1 MIESSGPRREDR
13 SAEQRCKT
21 DSNVILCSQ
30 NQLHVVLQVS
40 LALQMDWVEPA
51 FSFSREDVEPAK
63 RVLDFRIG
71 WFAEPIFGKGDY
83 PLGMRSWLR
92 QLNSLE
98 YKSTHTILQSRFTH
112 QSLSYRRFHVI
123 VMCQSSWLQNML
135 HLNWGK
141 HNETRIFQVSPCFH
155 SLPVFNEE
163 DRQLVKGTYDFFAI
177 SHFSTELV
185 THAKESS

>member
-1 MIESSGPRREDR
+1 MIKSSGPRREDR
-13 SAEQRCKT
+13 WAEQRCQN
-21 DSNVILCSQ
+21 DSNVILASQ

-98 YKSTHTILQSRFTH
+98 YKPTHI
-112 QSLSYRRFHVI
+112 SLI
-123 VMCQSSWLQNML
+123 
-135 HLNWGK
+135 
-141 HNETRIFQVSPCFH
+141 
-155 SLPVFNEE
+155 SL
-163 DRQLVKGTYDFFAI
+163 
-177 SHFSTELV
+177 
-185 THAKESS
+185 

>member
-21 DSNVILCSQ
+21 DSNVILGSQ
-30 NQLHVVLQVS
+30 NQLLVVLQVS

-83 PLGMRSWLR
+83 PLEMRSWLR
-92 QLNSLE
+92 QLNSLK
-98 YKSTHTILQSRFTH
+98 YKSRFY
-112 QSLSYRRFHVI
+112 SLVFHLWKTSCHSNVP
-123 VMCQSSWLQNML
+123 VELA
-135 HLNWGK
+135 GK
-141 HNETRIFQVSPCFH
+141 HAPPKLGQTQSNM
-155 SLPVFNEE
+155 
-163 DRQLVKGTYDFFAI
+163 DF
-177 SHFSTELV
+177 SSFSMFPQPAGV
-185 THAKESS
+185 

>member
-1 MIESSGPRREDR
+1 MIESSGPLREDR
-13 SAEQRCKT
+13 SAEQRSKA
-21 DSNVILCSQ
+21 DSNVILGSQ
-30 NQLHVVLQVS
+30 NQLLASCCLLQVS
-40 LALQMDWVEPA
+40 LALHMDWVEPA

-63 RVLDFRIG
+63 RVLDFRVG

-98 YKSTHTILQSRFTH
+98 YKSIHFLLT
-112 QSLSYRRFHVI
+112 
-123 VMCQSSWLQNML
+123 ML
-135 HLNWGK
+135 HLNCRKDNKTG
-141 HNETRIFQVSPCFH
+141 IFQVSPCFH

-163 DRQLVKGTYDFFAI
+163 DQQLVKGTYDFFAI

-185 THAKESS
+185 THAKENS

>member
-1 MIESSGPRREDR
+1 
-13 SAEQRCKT
+13 
-21 DSNVILCSQ
+21 
-30 NQLHVVLQVS
+30 
-40 LALQMDWVEPA
+40 MDWVEPA

-63 RVLDFRIG
+63 RVLDFRVG

-83 PLGMRSWLR
+83 PLGMRRWLR

-98 YKSTHTILQSRFTH
+98 YKYSH
-112 QSLSYRRFHVI
+112 SLLR
-123 VMCQSSWLQNML
+123 ML
-135 HLNWGK
+135 HLNRGK
-141 HNETRIFQVSPCFH
+141 HRKTRIVSLCSH

-163 DRQLVKGTYDFFAI
+163 DQRLVKGTYDFFAI